1 MQVGV
6 FYTGN
11 LKEICCVKRHGK
23 SHRGYIKN
31 FKANGIGMKRSPTGS
46 PALENGRKTF

>member
-23 SHRGYIKN
+23 SHRGY
-31 FKANGIGMKRSPTGS
+31 FKTKKKGIGMKRSPTGS